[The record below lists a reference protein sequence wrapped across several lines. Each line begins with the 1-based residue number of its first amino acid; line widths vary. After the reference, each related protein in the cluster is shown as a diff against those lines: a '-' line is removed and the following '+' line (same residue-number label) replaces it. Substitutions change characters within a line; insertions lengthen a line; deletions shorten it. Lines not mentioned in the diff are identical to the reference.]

1 MNWAR
6 KEIERAKEETKK
18 ENGLYQELACATY
31 DSALKAYDALL
42 EDGHSDFSIHLT
54 MDILNRL
61 VKGLPLVK
69 ITEEN
74 AEWKDVTCEKDNNEK
89 TYQSTRFTALFKKVK
104 VIDGKDVIKY
114 KDIHRT
120 MAVNVHNPSCCYTS
134 GLVDSVIDEI
144 TPVEFPYYPSTTPI
158 KVYTEDFL
166 AFPENG
172 DFDTVG
178 VLYAIYPTG
187 ERKEINRYFHLDG
200 KTKTEIDKTMYNLLK
215 ENKK

>member
-42 EDGHSDFSIHLT
+42 EDGHSGFSIHLT

-178 VLYAIYPTG
+178 IFYAIYPTG
-187 ERKEINRYFHLDG
+187 ERKEINRYFHFDG

-215 ENKK
+215 ENNK